1 MGVGVATARR
11 IIVLG
16 AGIVGVNVA
25 LALLQR
31 GFAVTIVDDRGPG
44 LGTSYGNAGCIA
56 VAEITPIS
64 MPGLIWQVPRMLLDP
79 LGPLAI
85 SWQYLPRL
93 MPWLWRFW
101 RAGSRRRV
109 EAITAAL
116 GALVGRAW
124 SDWDAVIA
132 EAKIADLFVRN
143 GALFVYRTESGFRD
157 ADYEWDLR
165 RRHGARTEL
174 IDGNEIRTLE
184 PALSPEFTRGY
195 FIPDWGH
202 VLDPH
207 RVVARLADHVRARGG
222 EIRLGRA
229 RGVEFGDGRPVALRL
244 EDGTR
249 AAFDG
254 LVVCAGAWSKTV
266 CAWLGHDV
274 PLDTERGYNTTLPAP
289 GVHLSRAVCPAESS
303 FLMTPM
309 AMGLRIGG
317 AVELAGLDA
326 PPNFARAKALL
337 ELGRRALPGLDTANG
352 KEWMGFRPS
361 MPDSM
366 PVIGRAPH
374 HPDTAF
380 FAFGHGHLGLTE
392 SATTGRLVAELV
404 AGAKPSIDTAPFRI
418 DRF

>member
-1 MGVGVATARR
+1 MATARR
-11 IIVLG
+11 ILVLG
-16 AGIVGVNVA
+16 AGIIGVNVA
-25 LALLQR
+25 LALRQR

-44 LGTSYGNAGCIA
+44 LGTSFGNAGCVA

-85 SWQYLPRL
+85 RWQYLPRL

-124 SDWDAVIA
+124 TDWDDVIA
-132 EAKIADLFVRN
+132 EARIGDLFVRN
-143 GALFVYRTESGFRD
+143 GALFVYRTEAGFRD
-157 ADYEWDLR
+157 ADYEWALR
-165 RRHGARTEL
+165 RRHGARAEPV
-174 IDGNEIRTLE
+174 DGQEIRELE
-184 PALSPEFTRGY
+184 PGLSHEFVHGY
-195 FIPDWGH
+195 YIPNWGH
-202 VLDPH
+202 VVDPH
-207 RVVARLADHVRARGG
+207 RVVARLAEHFRARGG
-222 EIRLGRA
+222 AIRIGRVK
-229 RGVEFGDGRPVALRL
+229 GVEFSDGKPAAARL
-244 EDGTR
+244 EDGSR
-249 AAFDG
+249 EAFDG

-266 CAWLGHDV
+266 CGWLGHDV
-274 PLDTERGYNTTLPAP
+274 PLDTERGYNTTLPTP
-289 GVHLSRAVCPAESS
+289 GVELSRAVCPAESS

-317 AVELAGLDA
+317 AVELAGLEA

-337 ELGRRALPGLDTANG
+337 ELGRRALPGLDVANG

-361 MPDSM
+361 MPNSM
-366 PVIGRAPH
+366 PVISRAPH
-374 HPDTAF
+374 HPETVF

-404 AGAKPSIDTAPFRI
+404 SREPTSIDTTPFRI

>member
-1 MGVGVATARR
+1 VSAARR
-11 IIVLG
+11 ILVLG

-25 LALLQR
+25 LALRRR

-44 LGTSYGNAGCIA
+44 LGTSFGNAGCIA

-85 SWQYLPRL
+85 RWQYLPRL
-93 MPWLWRFW
+93 TPWLWRFW
-101 RAGSRRRV
+101 RAGAKRRV
-109 EAITAAL
+109 EAITAWL

-124 SDWDAVIA
+124 TDWDAVID
-132 EAKIADLFVRN
+132 EAGIGDLFVRN
-143 GALFVYRTESGFRD
+143 GALFVYRTEAGFRD
-157 ADYEWDLR
+157 AAHEWDLR
-165 RRHGARTEL
+165 LRHGAKAEE
-174 IDGNEIRTLE
+174 IDGRKIHELE
-184 PALSPEFTRGY
+184 PALSPEFVCGY
-195 FIPDWGH
+195 YIPNWGH

-207 RVVARLADHVRARGG
+207 RVVTRLADHFRARGG
-222 EIRLGRA
+222 EIRVGRA
-229 RGVEFGDGRPVALRL
+229 QGIEFSGGKPAAVRL
-244 EDGTR
+244 ENGGR
-249 AAFDG
+249 EAFDA
-254 LVVCAGAWSKTV
+254 LVVCAGAWSKTI
-266 CAWLGHDV
+266 CKWLGYDV
-274 PLDTERGYNTTLPAP
+274 PLDTERGYNTTLSNP
-289 GVHLSRAVCPAESS
+289 GVQLSRAVCPAESS

-337 ELGRRALPGLDTANG
+337 ELGRRALPGLDVANG

-366 PVIGRAPH
+366 PVISRAPH
-374 HPDTAF
+374 QPDTVF

-392 SATTGRLVAELV
+392 SATTGHLVAQLV
-404 AGAKPSIDTAPFRI
+404 AGERTSIDVAPFRI

>member
-1 MGVGVATARR
+1 VSAARR
-11 IIVLG
+11 IVVLG
-16 AGIVGVNVA
+16 AGIIGVNVA
-25 LALLQR
+25 LALRQR
-31 GFAVTIVDDRGPG
+31 GLAVTIVDDRGPG
-44 LGTSYGNAGCIA
+44 LGTSFGNAGCIA

-85 SWQYLPRL
+85 RWQYMPKLA
-93 MPWLWRFW
+93 PWLWRFW

-109 EAITAAL
+109 EEITAAL
-116 GALVGRAW
+116 GMLVGRTW
-124 SDWDAVIA
+124 TDWDAVIA
-132 EAKIADLFVRN
+132 EAKIDDLFVKN
-143 GALFVYRTESGFRD
+143 GALFVYRSEAGFR
-157 ADYEWDLR
+157 AAAEEWDLR
-165 RRHGARTEL
+165 RRNGALAES
-174 IDGNEIRTLE
+174 IDGRKIRELE
-184 PALSPEFTRGY
+184 PALSPGY
-195 FIPDWGH
+195 THGCYVPNWGH

-207 RVVARLADHVRARGG
+207 RVVTRLADHFRARGG
-222 EIRLGRA
+222 AIRAGRVQ
-229 RGVEFGDGRPVALRL
+229 GVTFGDNSPKALRL
-244 EDGTR
+244 DDGTEES
-249 AAFDG
+249 FDA

-266 CAWLGHDV
+266 CGWLGHDV
-274 PLDTERGYNTTLPAP
+274 PLDTERGYNTTLPNP
-289 GVHLSRAVCPAESS
+289 GVNLTRAVCPAESS

-337 ELGRRALPGLDTANG
+337 ELGRQALPGLDTTNG

-366 PVIGRAPH
+366 PVISRSKH
-374 HPDTAF
+374 HPDQAF

-392 SATTGRLVAELV
+392 SATTGHLVAQLV
-404 AGAKPSIDTAPFRI
+404 AGEKPAIDVTPFRI